1 MVGQI
6 LLQTEDKM
14 KKTMEHLRLEL
25 MMLKTGRATPTIL
38 DIVKVRY
45 YDSDLPVNQVASI
58 SIPEPRLIVITPW
71 EKGVLPEIEKAILK
85 ADIGITPQNDGWE
98 KGVLPEIEKAILKAD
113 IGITPQNDGK
123 VIRLPIPALTEER
136 RKDIIKTAKK
146 ITEDHK
152 VEMRNERRDSQE
164 LIKKSFNDK
173 KMTEDEKYK
182 LQEELQKMTES
193 YIKKL
198 DEMLLIKEKE
208 IMTV

>member
-58 SIPEPRLIVITPW
+58 SIPEPRLIVITP
-71 EKGVLPEIEKAILK
+71 
-85 ADIGITPQNDGWE
+85 WE